1 MALTDDALDLAPRAI
16 GFQESKRTLVAN
28 RMPTY
33 AELNVAIN
41 KLVTERDGEWCGM
54 PIPLPGQQLIVEDRN
69 PHRAKLAEIQRI
81 FDEGQPADATE
92 RTCTPAERALV
103 EVNRWY
109 SHDKGGDIIVI
120 RKPDGTTT
128 WGLDPGA
135 PKRNRFI
142 VGTFDALDAWNLE
155 TETVAMERLCE
166 LLSPR
171 MFTAYVC
178 AGQFL
183 ETSKRSGLAYMFRRC
198 RPTAVLSPH
207 GGGRAE
213 YFHDHDDTD
222 RGMRIICT
230 LCLHPIGYYAASF
243 CGAMTP
249 TDDVIAHLLLMRGD
263 EHLFCKRANHH
274 QAYRPESGL

>member
-1 MALTDDALDLAPRAI
+1 MGEDALEIARRSI
-16 GFQESKRTLVAN
+16 GFQESQRTIIAN

-41 KLVTERDGEWCGM
+41 KMVTERDGEWCGM
-54 PIPLPGQQLIVEDRN
+54 PMPLPGQQLIVEDRN
-69 PHRAKLAEIQRI
+69 PHRERLAEIQRI
-81 FDEGQPADATE
+81 VDEGQPTD
-92 RTCTPAERALV
+92 TPARTYTPEELALV

-109 SHDKGGDIIVI
+109 SHEKGGDIIVI
-120 RKPDGTTT
+120 RQSDGTTT
-128 WGLDPGA
+128 WGLDPAA

-142 VGTFDALDAWNLE
+142 FGTFDALDAWNLE
-155 TETVAMERLCE
+155 TETTAMERLCE
-166 LLSPR
+166 LLTPR

-183 ETSKRSGLAYMFRRC
+183 ETSKRSGLTYLFRRC
-198 RPTAVLSPH
+198 RPTLVLSPH
-207 GGGRAE
+207 GSRRD
-213 YFHDHDDTD
+213 YFYGHDGPREMH
-222 RGMRIICT
+222 ILCA

-249 TDDVIAHLLLMRGD
+249 TDDVIAHLMLMRGD
-263 EHLFCKRANHH
+263 EHLFWKRANHH